1 MASSDQGL
9 PVGLQ
14 QIENPEHREVLRRA
28 FEAAPAVDHI
38 TRDIVWAE
46 AQGVELTL
54 DAYWND
60 ATEPQPMLVWIHGG
74 GFRWGFKE
82 LGEYT
87 CRFVASEGYTVFS
100 VNYRLAPDH
109 QFPAAVNDCMGAVVW
124 AKKHAG
130 QFNADPNRVAV
141 GGESAGAN
149 LAAMVAY
156 AAGQPR
162 FEPTGA
168 GAADPDPSVNAAVLF
183 YGVFD
188 LKGLAGGQADDIL
201 DSYLPSRDQADEASP
216 ISYLQAP
223 APPASILVGDQD
235 WLQPQSLD
243 FASRL
248 ADAGIENEL
257 SIFPGAEHAF
267 IVWQWDGEPSREA
280 HAATV
285 CSLDAQLKPPKGRR
299 TGQSSPP
306 DSHQL
311 PLF

>member
-1 MASSDQGL
+1 MASSDQDL
-9 PVGLQ
+9 PDVLQ

-28 FEAAPAVDHI
+28 FEAAPAMDHI
-38 TRDIVWAE
+38 ARDIVWAE
-46 AQGVELTL
+46 VDGDKLTL

-60 ATEPQPMLVWIHGG
+60 AAEPQPMLVWVHGG

-87 CRFVASEGYTVFS
+87 CRFVASEGYTVLN

-109 QFPAAVNDCMGAVVW
+109 KFPAAVNDCMGAVVW

-130 QFNADPNRVAV
+130 EFSGDPDRVAV

-156 AAGQPR
+156 AAADPR

-168 GAADPDPSVNAAVLF
+168 AEADPAPNVNVAVPF

-201 DSYLPSRDQADEASP
+201 DSYLGSRAQADEASP
-216 ISYLQAP
+216 ISYLKAP
-223 APPASILVGDQD
+223 APPASIFVGSAD
-235 WLQPQSLD
+235 WLLPQSFD
-243 FASRL
+243 FSERL
-248 ADAGIENEL
+248 SGAGIENEL

-267 IVWQWDGEPSREA
+267 IVWQWDGQAGQEA
-280 HAATV
+280 HGEMV
-285 CSLDAQLKPPKGRR
+285 CFLDSRLKSHGAGDARR
-299 TGQSSPP
+299 SDPP
-306 DSHQL
+306 DSRQL
-311 PLF
+311 RLF

>member
-1 MASSDQGL
+1 MASPNQDL
-9 PVGLQ
+9 PDVLQ

-46 AQGVELTL
+46 VDGVELTL

-60 ATEPQPMLVWIHGG
+60 GTEPQPILVWIHGG

-87 CRFVASEGYTVFS
+87 CRFVAAEGYTVLN

-109 QFPAAVNDCMGAVVW
+109 KFPAAVNDCMGAIVW
-124 AKKHAG
+124 AKQHAAEFDG
-130 QFNADPNRVAV
+130 DPDRVAV

-156 AAGQPR
+156 AAGHPR
-162 FEPTGA
+162 FEPTGVA
-168 GAADPDPSVNAAVLF
+168 EADPAPTVNAVIPF

-188 LKGLAGGQADDIL
+188 LEGLAGGQADDIL
-201 DSYLPSRDQADEASP
+201 DSYLGSREETDEASP
-216 ISYLQAP
+216 ISYLEAP
-223 APPASILVGDQD
+223 APPASMFVGSAD
-235 WLQPQSLD
+235 WLLPQSFD
-243 FASRL
+243 FSDRL

-267 IVWQWDGEPSREA
+267 IVWQWDGEPSQEA
-280 HAATV
+280 HLAMV
-285 CSLDAQLKPPKGRR
+285 CSLDAQLKPPEGPHTGR
-299 TGQSSPP
+299 SDAP
-306 DSHQL
+306 DSRQMR
-311 PLF
+311 LF